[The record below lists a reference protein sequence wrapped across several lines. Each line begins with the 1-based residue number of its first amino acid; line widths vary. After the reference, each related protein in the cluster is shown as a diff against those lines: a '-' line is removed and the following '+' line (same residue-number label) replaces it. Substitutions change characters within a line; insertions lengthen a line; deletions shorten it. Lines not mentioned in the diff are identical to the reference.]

1 MVLLLWTTQTMFW
14 ATTASPGHNKSFV
27 AIEFNIHRSTLWE
40 KSFTFRQDNAGTK
53 SGPSSG
59 RCVTIAVVVVDVVGG
74 ADGISKINDDCFSL
88 DAVAWSLSYVI
99 HSSPSFSRV
108 GHVRWTWCWSNRWG
122 MNIEPATQPNATN
135 PSHYQATIASKLITN
150 NSLSIGIHSV
160 HRILPWRIRLTA
172 RANQRVLQ
180 WGHWRTVRSTCN
192 PHGFGT
198 GNYGLCPR
206 RTIRTTIPTRQLRFW
221 TVGWVFDSSSSWLL

>member
-59 RCVTIAVVVVDVVGG
+59 RCVANVVVRRRRRRNSLMEVRKSMM
-74 ADGISKINDDCFSL
+74 IDCHWTL
-88 DAVAWSLSYVI
+88 AWSLSYVI

-108 GHVRWTWCWSNRWG
+108 GYVRWTWCWSNRWG
-122 MNIEPATQPNATN
+122 MNIEPATQPNSTN

-150 NSLSIGIHSV
+150 NSLSIGIHSF